1 MAWQKRS
8 APSLIPNPLT
18 IFVCYPRIAF
28 GSPSFFVHYPR
39 ISCGCSLAFFV
50 YSRLNH
56 IGISPCSSLSIIP
69 ASHAGTPSLLCPLSP
84 HLIRVL
90 SCSLC
95 PLLPHLMRVSLA
107 LFVHYSRIS
116 CGTSPSLL
124 SISSASHAAP
134 RPSLLVSPASHA
146 APCPSLSITPRISCG
161 TSPSLSINSA
171 SYAAPCPS
179 LSISPESHSG
189 ILPLMVNPPLNLIR
203 VSLKE
208 HYSPAKN
215 INTRLHDE
223 KILVPIN
230 KKQYFCGKIQLIP
243 CCY

>member
-1 MAWQKRS
+1 MLSTAWQKKS

-84 HLIRVL
+84 HLMRVL

-95 PLLPHLMRVSLA
+95 PLLPHLMRVFPRF
-107 LFVHYSRIS
+107 FVHYRPNRIGHLP
-116 CGTSPSLL
+116 CPSL
-124 SISSASHAAP
+124 SIP
-134 RPSLLVSPASHA
+134 PASHA
-146 APCPSLSITPRISCG
+146 APCPSLSITPASHAGLSRPLYPLLPHLMRHLAFFDHYPRISCG
-161 TSPSLSINSA
+161 T
-171 SYAAPCPS
+171 
-179 LSISPESHSG
+179 
-189 ILPLMVNPPLNLIR
+189 LPFFV
-203 VSLKE
+203 
-208 HYSPAKN
+208 H
-215 INTRLHDE
+215 
-223 KILVPIN
+223 
-230 KKQYFCGKIQLIP
+230 
-243 CCY
+243 